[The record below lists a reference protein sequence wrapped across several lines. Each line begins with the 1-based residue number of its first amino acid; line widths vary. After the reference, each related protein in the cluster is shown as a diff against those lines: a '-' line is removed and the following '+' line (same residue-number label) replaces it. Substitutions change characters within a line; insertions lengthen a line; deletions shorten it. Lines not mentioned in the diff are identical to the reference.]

1 MSVSVQVSITKAYS
15 GCPAL
20 KWKSM
25 ILRTPLK
32 EVSLSGLSY
41 AEPSF
46 ILFRIK
52 SAFLKGFLLSCVSG
66 EDPLAGDQNDHDMD
80 SIAGVLKLYF
90 RGLENALF
98 PKEVFHDL
106 MSCVCEC
113 PLYFLH
119 PQYTCALQTRLDN
132 GEAFVLNKHVSC
144 SCCFFQPW
152 RTSRTEL
159 STSAKSCCVYPAAP
173 WLSCDT
179 CSLSSTSKF
188 CRSKLV
194 WNEFSHQNHSVIL
207 FICDF

>member
-1 MSVSVQVSITKAYS
+1 MSGSVQVSITKAYS

-20 KWKSM
+20 KWRSM

-32 EVSLSGLSY
+32 GVSLSGLSY

-46 ILFRIK
+46 FLFRIK
-52 SAFLKGFLLSCVSG
+52 SALLKGSYFLVSQVRTRWLG
-66 EDPLAGDQNDHDMD
+66 TRTITIWTPSLEC
-80 SIAGVLKLYF
+80 LKLYF

-113 PLYFLH
+113 PLYILH
-119 PQYTCALQTRLDN
+119 PRYTCAQQTRLDN

-159 STSAKSCCVYPAAP
+159 STSTKSCCVYPAAL

-188 CRSKLV
+188 RRSKLV
-194 WNEFSHQNHSVIL
+194 WNEFSHQSNSVLL